1 MPAQLTNQ
9 TTSPLLTLLADLVHD
24 DFGPVELS
32 FVREHLAL
40 GTVSESVV
48 GEVGRFLKALAVV
61 QKRPAK
67 DCYVWAGRRLAA
79 PVAKSR
85 PAWLRDHTS
94 VRTILLQFGR
104 VAPAVVESIVG
115 EGTCPDFWEDFLDG
129 ETVQIGFD
137 GPEEVAWVIEGAVA
151 GLSEFFGERAELS
164 RGVPAASLLERRLV
178 NVKVIAER
186 RAPQRGA
193 RPTVGLSSSG
203 FRS

>member
-1 MPAQLTNQ
+1 MSVQLTPQ
-9 TTSPLLTLLADLVHD
+9 ATSPLLTMLADLVHD
-24 DFGPVELS
+24 DYGAAELS
-32 FVREHLAL
+32 LVRKQLAL
-40 GTVSESVV
+40 GTGRESVV
-48 GEVGRFLKALAVV
+48 GEVGRFLDALAVV
-61 QKRPAK
+61 QKRPTR

-79 PVAKSR
+79 PVSKSR

-104 VAPAVVESIVG
+104 VAPAVVANLVG
-115 EGTCPDFWEDFLDG
+115 EGACPEFWEDFLDG

-137 GPEEVAWVIEGAVA
+137 GPEEVAWVIEGAVG

-178 NVKVIAER
+178 NVKVIPER

-193 RPTVGLSSSG
+193 RPVVGLSSPG
-203 FRS
+203 LRS